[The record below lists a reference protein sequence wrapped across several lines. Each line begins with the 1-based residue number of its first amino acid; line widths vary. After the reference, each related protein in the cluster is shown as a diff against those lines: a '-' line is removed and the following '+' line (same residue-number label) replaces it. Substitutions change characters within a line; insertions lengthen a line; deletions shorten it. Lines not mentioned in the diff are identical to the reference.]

1 MANQFWKYG
10 LAAGVGV
17 VVGAIGATLFARGGI
32 DLKKA
37 AATLLSHG
45 MDMKDK
51 ATVVVDTAKE
61 NIDDIAAEARYE
73 QGQRKA
79 ATRS

>member
-1 MANQFWKYG
+1 MANEFWKYG
-10 LAAGVGV
+10 LAAGVGI
-17 VVGAIGATLFARGGI
+17 VVGALGVTLLSRGGM

-37 AATLLSHG
+37 AAAILSCG

-51 ATVVVDTAKE
+51 AAVMVDTAKE

-73 QGQRKA
+73 QEQRKA
-79 ATRS
+79 AARS

>member
-1 MANQFWKYG
+1 MANVFWKYG

-17 VVGAIGATLFARGGI
+17 VVGAIGITLLSRGGV

-37 AATLLSHG
+37 VATILSYG
-45 MDMKDK
+45 MDVKDK
-51 ATVVVDTAKE
+51 AAVAVDTAKE

-73 QGQRKA
+73 QEQRKA

>member
-1 MANQFWKYG
+1 MANEFWKYG

-17 VVGAIGATLFARGGI
+17 VVGAIGATLLSRGGI

-45 MDMKDK
+45 MAMKDK

-61 NIDDIAAEARYE
+61 NIDDIAAEARS
-73 QGQRKA
+73 RIP
-79 ATRS
+79 